1 MIVRAQ
7 GVSYA
12 YVPGQLVLRKVS
24 LDLSTGRLAF
34 LLGPNGSGKT
44 TFLDCLG
51 GLRRPTE
58 GEVRVGD
65 RSIREIPMRQRAQL
79 VAYVPQFHEPP
90 FSFSVE
96 EIVLMG
102 RAPYIR
108 WLSQPGRADRA
119 AADEALEAMGIRGLR
134 SRSYYTLSG
143 GERRLALVARGLA
156 QGATFLLLDE
166 PDAHLDPANQHRVL
180 RATGNLVHEGLGVAV
195 TSHSPNNALL
205 YAGWVALFC
214 RGEVLAEGTPAEVI
228 TPALLEAA
236 YGIPFLVVG
245 DGPQAVVP
253 KIL

>member
-1 MIVRAQ
+1 MIVRAL

-12 YVPGQLVLRKVS
+12 YVRGLFVLRNVS
-24 LDLSTGRLAF
+24 LDFATGRLAF

-51 GLRRPTE
+51 GLRRPTT
-58 GEVRVGD
+58 GEVRAGD
-65 RSIREIPMRQRAQL
+65 RAVVDIPPRQRAQL

-108 WLSQPGRADRA
+108 WLSQPGRADRT
-119 AADEALEAMGIRGLR
+119 AADQALHAMGIEGLR
-134 SRSYYTLSG
+134 SRPYYTLSG

-205 YAGWVALFC
+205 YASWVALFC
-214 RGEVLAEGTPAEVI
+214 RGEVLAEGTPADVV

-236 YGIPFLVVG
+236 YGIPFLAVG
-245 DGPQAVVP
+245 DGPRAVLP
-253 KIL
+253 KVS